1 MVKTGLSVIP
11 IYFSSSLLLTFI
23 KLEFLLGLLLSYK
36 GQDHLNYYKERESD
50 IHSCSKIFV
59 SLDLL
64 TKVLTTMEVPKVKKL
79 CNELNQMGVKH
90 LIFTL
95 DNVSLK
101 TFGDSDSIKIL
112 GEGSVLREWVLEVR
126 EVKSEMKIWF
136 THFENEKWNQNALR
150 SRSRMES
157 EMKIP

>member
-1 MVKTGLSVIP
+1 M
-11 IYFSSSLLLTFI
+11 
-23 KLEFLLGLLLSYK
+23 
-36 GQDHLNYYKERESD
+36 NYYKERESD

-64 TKVLTTMEVPKVKKL
+64 TKVLTTMEVPKLKKL
-79 CNELNQMGVKH
+79 CTELNQVGVKH

-112 GEGSVLREWVLEVR
+112 GEGQELQHLVEQVHIVIVQIGYGVR
-126 EVKSEMKIWF
+126 EKGGKKLMG
-136 THFENEKWNQNALR
+136 N
-150 SRSRMES
+150 
-157 EMKIP
+157 